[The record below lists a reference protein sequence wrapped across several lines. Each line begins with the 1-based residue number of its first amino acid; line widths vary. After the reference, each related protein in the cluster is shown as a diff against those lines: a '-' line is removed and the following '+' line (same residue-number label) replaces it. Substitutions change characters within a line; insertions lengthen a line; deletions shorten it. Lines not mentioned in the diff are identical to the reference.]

1 MHYNQYNSSFTA
13 SVSGE
18 VNCSILA
25 FSIKPNIS
33 EAKRH

>member
-13 SVSGE
+13 SVCGG

-33 EAKRH
+33 EA